1 MATGKRKTKTMS
13 ETQMQQPPRSGAETL
28 IQRAAAVFGLDVE
41 QLLSYKIYSGGKVVL
56 VAANGMKFI
65 YEAADGPEPG

>member
-1 MATGKRKTKTMS
+1 
-13 ETQMQQPPRSGAETL
+13 MQQTPRSGPETL

-41 QLLSYKIYSGGKVVL
+41 KLLSYKIYSGGKVVL